1 MTGWSGA
8 WKFPL
13 GNLSFPL
20 SFPKLEMIIIYALH
34 HTHWSLK
41 GSCLRPPPLRDR
53 LTSLC
58 DVSLL
63 YTLLVYSSPLR
74 MNRKMGSRHFP
85 DFTFHIL
92 KNTAGD
98 CLGHTCCTQQEH
110 FRNMQQ
116 RGGPVSGLQE
126 LGHLS
131 TWWKWIFTALTAFF
145 FFFFVITLEFLSA

>member
-20 SFPKLEMIIIYALH
+20 SFPKLGMTIIYALH

-116 RGGPVSGLQE
+116 RGGLCQVCRNWDTCLLDGNGFSQ
-126 LGHLS
+126 LS
-131 TWWKWIFTALTAFF
+131 LLF